1 MNIETLVAMANQIG
15 KFYESL
21 PNRADTLKS
30 TATHIRR
37 SWDPRMRR
45 EFLAYIDQLK
55 SAGSGRGHVDPVVM
69 EAVEAHR
76 AMLEPKASPRPA

>member
-1 MNIETLVAMANQIG
+1 VHLETLVAMANQIG
-15 KFYESL
+15 DFYEAL
-21 PNRADTLKS
+21 PDRAEALKS

-55 SAGSGRGHVDPVVM
+55 AAGPGRGDVNPLVM

-76 AMLEPKASPRPA
+76 VMLEPKASPHPA